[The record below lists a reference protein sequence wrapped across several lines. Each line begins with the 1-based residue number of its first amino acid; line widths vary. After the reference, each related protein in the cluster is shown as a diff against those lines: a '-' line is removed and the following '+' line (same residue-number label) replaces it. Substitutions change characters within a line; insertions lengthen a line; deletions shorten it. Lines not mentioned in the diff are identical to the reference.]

1 MICSR
6 TIRLLGLALAAAG
19 CVATPPPDRTTENGV
34 EVPSAWKGAPSMPG
48 EPDMDWVRRFHS
60 PALNQLV
67 AEALSA
73 NPDLKAA
80 AARVDQA
87 KATARSVRSQ
97 RGPKIDADLSANRR
111 KQNFLGF
118 PFGNEPTQQGGGE
131 PPVVGNIVEGYE
143 AGLNIKWELDLW
155 GRIRAGESAAIAAV
169 QASEADLAGARV
181 SLAAEVCK
189 AWFALAEADEQV
201 RLAEETTRITADTV
215 RSIRERFEA
224 GQATGRG
231 TGTDLRLA
239 MTDESAAKAELAN
252 VRRSRDQAV
261 RRIEVLL
268 GRYPSG
274 KLLGDAVL
282 PNPGSP
288 PPSGLP
294 SGLLLRRPDLIAAE
308 RRFAAQGAR
317 AKEARLAIFPT
328 LSLTGSSGYSTD
340 DLQRLLESDFGV
352 WSLAGGIVQPIF
364 YSGEIKAEQNKRRAE
379 ERESQAAFQKSV
391 LQAFGEVETA
401 LASEALLAE
410 RVFQLEEATRL
421 AGEADREAR
430 SDYREGRGDALTVFT
445 AQTRLVQNRRQLA
458 VARLVRLENRINLH
472 LALGGDFTP

>member
-1 MICSR
+1 MSCPR
-6 TIRLLGLALAAAG
+6 NIRLLGLALAAAG
-19 CVATPPPDRTTENGV
+19 CVAVPPPDRSSESGA
-34 EVPSAWKGAPSMPG
+34 EIPPAWKGAPTMPG
-48 EPDMDWVRRFHS
+48 EPDMDWVKRFRS
-60 PALNQLV
+60 PELNRLV
-67 AEALSA
+67 AEALTA

-87 KATARSVRSQ
+87 KANARSARSQ
-97 RGPKIDADLSANRR
+97 RGPKIDADVSANRR

-118 PFGNEPTQQGGGE
+118 PFGNETDPQGGGE
-131 PPVVGNIVEGYE
+131 PAVASNIVEGYE
-143 AGLNIKWELDLW
+143 AGLNIQWELDLW

-189 AWFALAEADEQV
+189 AWFSLAEADEQV

-224 GQATGRG
+224 GQSTGRG

-239 MTDESAAKAELAN
+239 MTDESAAKADLAN
-252 VRRSRDQAV
+252 ARRLRDQAV
-261 RRIEVLL
+261 RGIEVLL

-274 KLLGDAVL
+274 SLIADTML

-294 SGLLLRRPDLIAAE
+294 SGLLLRRPDIIAAE

-328 LSLTGSSGYSTD
+328 LSLTGSSGYSSD
-340 DLQRLLESDFGV
+340 ELRRLLESEFGV
-352 WSLAGGIVQPIF
+352 WTLAGGIVQPIF

-379 ERESQAAFQKSV
+379 ERESQANFQKSV

-410 RVFQLEEATRL
+410 RVKQLEEATRL

-430 SDYREGRGDALTVFT
+430 NDYREGRGDALTVFT

-458 VARLVRLENRINLH
+458 VARLARLENRVNLH

>member
-1 MICSR
+1 MIFAR
-6 TIRLLGLALAAAG
+6 KIRFVLLAFAVVG
-19 CVATPPPDRTTENGV
+19 CVATPPPDRSSESGL
-34 EVPSAWKGAPSMPG
+34 EIPSAWKGGMPGPG
-48 EPDMDWVRRFHS
+48 EPDLNWVKSFRS
-60 PALNQLV
+60 QELDKLV
-67 AEALSA
+67 LEALAA

-87 KATARSVRSQ
+87 KATARSARSQ
-97 RGPKIDADLSANRR
+97 RGPKLDADFSANRR

-118 PFGNEPTQQGGGE
+118 PFGNDANQQGGGE
-131 PPVVGNIVEGYE
+131 AAVASNIVEGYE
-143 AGLNIKWELDLW
+143 TGLNLKWELDLW
-155 GRIRAGESAAIAAV
+155 GRIRAAESATIAAA

-201 RLAEETTRITADTV
+201 RLAEETTRITSDTV

-224 GQATGRG
+224 GQSTGRG

-239 MTDESAAKAELAN
+239 MADESSARAELAN
-252 VRRSRDQAV
+252 TRRLRAQAV
-261 RRIEVLL
+261 RRIEILL
-268 GRYPSG
+268 GRYPAG
-274 KLLGDAVL
+274 ALAGPTVL
-282 PNPGSP
+282 PNPGAQ

-294 SGLLLRRPDLIAAE
+294 SSLLLRRPDIVAAE

-328 LSLTGSSGYSTD
+328 LSLTGASGFSSD
-340 DLQRLLESDFGV
+340 ELRRLLESEFGV
-352 WSLAGGIVQPIF
+352 WTLAGGIVQPIF
-364 YSGEIKAEQNKRRAE
+364 YSGEIKAEQNKRQAE
-379 ERESQAAFQKSV
+379 EREAQAMLQKTV

-410 RVFQLEEATRL
+410 RVFALEDATSL
-421 AGEADREAR
+421 ASEADREAR
-430 SDYREGRGDALTVFT
+430 ADYREGRGDALTVFT
-445 AQTRLVQNRRQLA
+445 AQNRLVQNRRQLA
-458 VARLVRLENRINLH
+458 IARLARLENRVNLH